1 MKRIAASV
9 LASVF
14 LMGSLCACSSG
25 ANDDSKKRIVTT
37 IFPEYDWVM
46 NILGDKADEF
56 EVTLLMDNGTDLHSY
71 QPSVDDLAKIYDCDI
86 FIYVGGESDAWVED
100 ALELTDN
107 KDRVTINL
115 IDELGSA
122 AVEEEMVEGMTGEE
136 EEEDSAYDEHVWLS
150 LRNARIL
157 CESIGEAISSVD
169 PDNKDVYEANLA
181 SYDSM
186 LEELDLRYVEAVEDA
201 QFDTLVFA
209 DRFPFRYMVEDYDLS
224 YYAAF
229 PGCSAET
236 EASFETIVF
245 LSDRVDELG
254 VGALLTI
261 DDDDRTIAQ
270 AVIENTTNGD
280 QQIVTLNS
288 LQSVTTEEMNS
299 GTTYLSVMND
309 NLLVLEEALN

>member
-9 LASVF
+9 LASV
-14 LMGSLCACSSG
+14 LLIGSLCACSSG

>member
-1 MKRIAASV
+1 MLSAFSGCSREAAQ
-9 LASVF
+9 LANST
-14 LMGSLCACSSG
+14 LS
-25 ANDDSKKRIVTT
+25 IVTT
-37 IFPEYDWVM
+37 IFPEYDWVK
-46 NILGDKADEF
+46 NIVGDTDAVEI
-56 EVTLLMDNGTDLHSY
+56 TMLLDNGVDLHSY

-122 AVEEEMVEGMTGEE
+122 AVEEELVEGMTGEE

-169 PDNKDVYEANLA
+169 PDNIDVYEANLA

-288 LQSVTTEEMNS
+288 LQSVTAEEMNS